1 MRVTLLVSRVPCLL
15 LSLFN
20 KQRSP
25 NCSMFCCETFKKWG
39 ETLDHVSCSSLHF
52 FRALTASCVLFNNT
66 EHSQGFSICFITK
79 NPLNSLRITFNF
91 QNKLYFQSKS
101 QSINVVTSGTKQ
113 LCISFNLSSQLIMRH
128 KKIIFAVHERRLK
141 LSYFRGQLC
150 CLFIWKCWS
159 LFCAKTPAKPLFV
172 LAFFH
177 IAGSKRA
184 NRA

>member
-39 ETLDHVSCSSLHF
+39 ETLDHVSCTSLHF
-52 FRALTASCVLFNNT
+52 FLALTESCVLFNNT

-101 QSINVVTSGTKQ
+101 QSIYVVTSGTKQ
-113 LCISFNLSSQLIMRH
+113 LCISFNFSSQLIMKH
-128 KKIIFAVHERRLK
+128 KIASSQRL
-141 LSYFRGQLC
+141 SVG
-150 CLFIWKCWS
+150 
-159 LFCAKTPAKPLFV
+159 
-172 LAFFH
+172 
-177 IAGSKRA
+177 
-184 NRA
+184 

>member
-1 MRVTLLVSRVPCLL
+1 MRVTLLVSRVPYLL
-15 LSLFN
+15 LPLFN
-20 KQRSP
+20 KQRSS

-128 KKIIFAVHERRLK
+128 KKSSSQRMNV
-141 LSYFRGQLC
+141 G
-150 CLFIWKCWS
+150 
-159 LFCAKTPAKPLFV
+159 
-172 LAFFH
+172 
-177 IAGSKRA
+177 
-184 NRA
+184 